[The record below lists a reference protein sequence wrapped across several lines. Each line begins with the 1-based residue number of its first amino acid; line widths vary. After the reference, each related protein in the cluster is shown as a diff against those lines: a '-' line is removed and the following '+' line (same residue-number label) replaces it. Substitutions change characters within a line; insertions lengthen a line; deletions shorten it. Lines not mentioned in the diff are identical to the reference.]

1 MPLSRIVFWA
11 VDPLGSKRED
21 LDAHQDD
28 YGQQYVRKW
37 FHDNY
42 YCKND
47 ATIGEG
53 EEKDGDVQARKQ
65 GVAPACRF

>member
-1 MPLSRIVFWA
+1 MPLSRIVLGA
-11 VDPLGSKRED
+11 VDPLGGKRED
-21 LDAHQDD
+21 LDAHKDD
-28 YGQQYVRKW
+28 DGQQYACKR
-37 FHDNY
+37 FHDID